1 MGHRYWTG
9 ICAAV
14 GLLAASLGAQPAVA
28 ADLCVGGPKP
38 GCFATLQAAI
48 GAAQDG
54 DTIKLAPGTY
64 AGGITIGKSVEL
76 IGTSAAST
84 VIRGGGPVVT
94 VGDGVSKPTVSISR
108 LTITGG
114 LNDSSPGRAFA
125 AGGGMRIE
133 PGAAVTIAESAITD
147 NQAAPEATFD
157 EPAPCGSTPFDE
169 CAFATGGGID
179 NSGALT
185 VTDTRI
191 SGNLAGS
198 AGITSFA
205 AGGGIHNHPQGTLT
219 LRRSVVSDNRAS
231 VSAPDGRN
239 TDGGGIV
246 SYGVL
251 TMDESVVSGNTS
263 EVDASVPS
271 SFFADFVQEANA
283 GGLYLAPGSTNTIK
297 RSQIRDNRVLSSNT
311 DGDASAEAAGID
323 CEGSVI
329 LTDSNVAHNT
339 ARAVVPPGSGFLAE
353 TDGGGLQVR
362 GSVVARGTRV
372 SQNSLSSASE
382 TGQALASGGG
392 VFVLSGSATLDRTVV
407 TGNSATAHGVGGF
420 NLGGGIASVSIGG
433 PAPQLMLTD
442 SVVTAN
448 RLTASEG
455 VFSQGG
461 GLYTADPFGGPPFPV
476 TLTRTVIAGNKPDQ
490 CVGC

>member
-1 MGHRYWTG
+1 MRGRRLW
-9 ICAAV
+9 IACAAALTAAAAALPA
-14 GLLAASLGAQPAVA
+14 GSAAAASL
-28 ADLCVGGPKP
+28 CVGSHA
-38 GCFATLQAAI
+38 GCFATIEAALD
-48 GAAQDG
+48 AAQDG
-54 DTIKLAPGTY
+54 DTLKLAPGTY
-64 AGGITIGKSVEL
+64 AGGITIVKSVAL
-76 IGTSAAST
+76 VGTSAAST

-94 VGDGVSKPTVSISR
+94 VGDGVSTPTVSLSR
-108 LTITGG
+108 VTITGG
-114 LNDSSPGRAFA
+114 LNDSSPGPAFA
-125 AGGGMRIE
+125 AGGGIRIE
-133 PGAAVTIAESAITD
+133 PGATVAIADSAITD
-147 NQAAPEATFD
+147 NQAAPDATFD

-185 VTDTRI
+185 ITDTRI
-191 SGNLAGS
+191 SGNVAGS

-205 AGGGIHNHPQGTLT
+205 AGGGIHNHPPGTLT

-231 VSAPDGRN
+231 VSAPNGRN

-251 TMDESVVSGNTS
+251 TMEESVVSGNTS
-263 EVDASVPS
+263 EVDASVAS

-283 GGLYLAPGSTNTIK
+283 GGLYLAPGSTNTIE

-339 ARAVVPPGSGFLAE
+339 ARAVVPSGFLAE

-362 GSVVARGTRV
+362 GSVVVRDTRIN
-372 SQNSLSSASE
+372 QNSLSSASD
-382 TGQALASGGG
+382 TGQALATGGG
-392 VFVLSGSATLDRTVV
+392 VFVLSGSATLERTVV
-407 TGNSATAHGVGGF
+407 TGNSATGDGVGGF

-433 PAPQLMLTD
+433 PAPQLTLKDT
-442 SVVTAN
+442 VVTAN

-461 GLYTADPFGGPPFPV
+461 GLYTADPFGGPLFPV